1 MRMLARLRARLTYAN
16 CVATLALFL
25 ALTGGAWA
33 LTRNSVGPRQIKPN
47 AVRSSDVRNQ
57 AIKGVDV
64 NEATFAQVPS
74 AESADAADSADTA
87 DTAGTA
93 ERANTANT
101 AASASNAENAST
113 LDNLNS
119 TAFLRSNAQAGGDLS
134 GTYPNPTIAAGAV
147 TPDKVGAAPAVR
159 AWDGSDVLRPG
170 NQFPSDSV
178 ATGVETPICYRVERY
193 DTDNMHATVDDSG
206 TTAEDETKLIAPRS
220 GLYSVT
226 AGMIWSADSVVGS
239 RQLNIKATRL
249 NVGLTEYVAAEQV
262 PAGPA
267 GANTIH
273 NVHGV
278 IRLEAGD
285 YVQATAWQNSGGDL
299 AVSQGLDLRSFFA
312 MEWIGP

>member
-1 MRMLARLRARLTYAN
+1 MLARLRARLTYAN

-57 AIKGVDV
+57 ALKGVDV
-64 NEATFAQVPS
+64 NEATFGQVPS
-74 AESADAADSADTA
+74 AQSADTADSAATA

-93 ERANTANT
+93 DSANTAT
-101 AASASNAENAST
+101 SANNAENAGT

-119 TAFLRSNAQAGGDLS
+119 TAFLRSDAGAGGDLG

-147 TPDKVGAAPAVR
+147 TPSKLGAAPAVR

-193 DTDNMHATVDDSG
+193 DTDDMHATVDDSG

-226 AGMIWSADSVVGS
+226 AGMIWTADSVVGS

-249 NVGLTEYVAAEQV
+249 DVGFTEYVAAEQV

-267 GANTIH
+267 GASTIH

-299 AVSQGLDLRSFFA
+299 AVGQGSDLRSFFA